1 MEEKI
6 LPKTFSKKTEFT
18 TEISTVDAINRFKN
32 KKDLRKLVQKMNLAR
47 RQFVAGP
54 NKK

>member
-18 TEISTVDAINRFKN
+18 TGIFIADSINRFKN
-32 KKDLRKLVQKMNLAR
+32 KKDLRKSVQKNELGLPTTCCWA
-47 RQFVAGP
+47 
-54 NKK
+54 K

>member
-18 TEISTVDAINRFKN
+18 TGISTADSINRFKN
-32 KKDLRKLVQKMNLAR
+32 KKDLRKSVQKNE
-47 RQFVAGP
+47 FGP
-54 NKK
+54 PMTCHWAK